1 MKNKIKEAHAYLRYS
16 SHNQDDGW
24 SIESQKSA
32 LEKYAKANNIRIIK
46 YFIDEAKTGRNT
58 QRQGYQNLMTEL
70 NKGKVK
76 ILLIHKMDRMHRDAE
91 NQLHDIKR
99 LNKLGIRLIAT
110 ADGIDTQE
118 PSTNLI
124 ATIKAAIAE
133 QYSINL
139 SAETRKGLTEA
150 AKSCLHCGGKPPFGF
165 KLDENKRLEIDET
178 TAPAIREIFKMY
190 LADMGYTAIINWL
203 KDNGYKTA
211 KGNDFSKSAIN
222 SILKNEK
229 YSGVYTYDKSSSKD
243 ENGRRNSHKYKDSYI
258 KIKGGCPAIVTPE
271 EFKAVQ
277 DKMKQKSCRAN
288 YNHSKHYYPLNGFIW
303 NNDKSA
309 RFSGNVNHS
318 NGNRY
323 FQYRCSESG
332 NKSLNADNLEEAV
345 FFALREILISDDK
358 LDVLVDTLNRYVS
371 EIHKELSNDCRVLN
385 NKKLA
390 LENRRENLLNAL
402 ESGRTNKSRLNRLES
417 LEAEISDITERIS
430 LTEVEPH
437 TFTKDNLKI
446 LKKQFIPYMK
456 TVQTLHSKNLI
467 DSTIEQITVDNENI
481 EISFKNSISV
491 NEKIAEYFK

>member
-1 MKNKIKEAHAYLRYS
+1 MKDKITEAYAYLRYS

-32 LEKYAKANNIRIIK
+32 LEKYAKANNIKIIK

-70 NKGKVK
+70 NKNKVK
-76 ILLIHKMDRMHRDAE
+76 LLLIHKMDRMHRDAE
-91 NQLHDIKR
+91 NQLHDIKK

-118 PSTNLI
+118 SSTNLI

-150 AKSCLHCGGKPPFGF
+150 AKSCLHCGGKPPLGF

-178 TAPAIREIFKMY
+178 TAPAVREIFKMY
-190 LADMGYTAIINWL
+190 LADMGYMAIRNWL
-203 KDNGYKTA
+203 KDNGYKTS

-229 YSGVYTYDKSSSKD
+229 YSGVYTYDKASPKD

-258 KIKGGCPAIVTPE
+258 RIEDGCPAIVTPE
-271 EFKAVQ
+271 EFKSVQ
-277 DKMKQKSCRAN
+277 DKMKERSCRTN
-288 YNHSKHYYPLNGFIW
+288 CNHTKHYYPLNGLIW
-303 NNDKSA
+303 SKDKTA

-318 NGNRY
+318 KGNKY

-332 NKSLNADNLEEAV
+332 NKSVNADTLEEAV
-345 FFALREILISDDK
+345 FFALRELLISDDK
-358 LDVLVDTLNRYVS
+358 SELLVDSLNSYS
-371 EIHKELSNDCRVLN
+371 LEIHEELSDDYRILN

-390 LENRRENLLNAL
+390 LNNKRENLLNAL
-402 ESGRTNKSRLNRLES
+402 EAGKTNKSILNRLEA
-417 LEAEISDITERIS
+417 LESEIDDISERIS
-430 LTEVEPH
+430 LIEVEPH
-437 TFTKDNLKI
+437 TFTKDDLNN
-446 LKKQFIPYMK
+446 LKKQFISYMK
-456 TVQTLHSKNLI
+456 TNHTLHSKKFN
-467 DSTIEQITVDNENI
+467 
-481 EISFKNSISV
+481 
-491 NEKIAEYFK
+491 